1 MDKKKIG
8 IIGLSVAGLLALVL
22 IFNGIFLNAKND
34 KNTENNKTTVS
45 NSKENENKQDK
56 EDNNKQEDK
65 ENKKDEQNNQV
76 NNESTTTENNKETNV
91 NEIKNDKE
99 SSKNPTT
106 SKPSTNNNSNTNN
119 TTQEVKPQN
128 QNTQPPKAQT
138 VSISIDCKTAIA
150 NGLNNKKGFTHLPSS
165 GVILSNMIVEIKDGD
180 TVFDVLVNA
189 TRQKGIHMEYTGSG
203 PSTYIEGTDN
213 LYEFDAGSE
222 SGWKYT
228 VNGKNVNYGCGE
240 YKVKAND
247 VIKFSYTCNLGKD
260 LGDK

>member
-8 IIGLSVAGLLALVL
+8 IIGLSVVALLALVL
-22 IFNGIFLNAKND
+22 VFNGIFLNAKND
-34 KNTENNKTTVS
+34 KKTENNKTTVS

-106 SKPSTNNNSNTNN
+106 SKPSTNNNSNS

-128 QNTQPPKAQT
+128 QNTQTPKAQT

-150 NGLNNKKGFTHLPSS
+150 SGLNNKKGFTHLPSS
-165 GVILSNMIVEIKDGD
+165 GVILSNMNVEIKDGD
-180 TVFDVLVNA
+180 TVFDVLVKA

-203 PSTYIEGTDN
+203 TSTYIEGIDN

-222 SGWKYT
+222 SGWRYT
-228 VNGKNVNYGCGE
+228 VNGKNVNYGCGA

>member
-8 IIGLSVAGLLALVL
+8 IIGLSVVALLALVL

-56 EDNNKQEDK
+56 E
-65 ENKKDEQNNQV
+65 NKKDEPNNQV
-76 NNESTTTENNKETNV
+76 NNESTITENNKETNV
-91 NEIKNDKE
+91 NEIKNDIE

-106 SKPSTNNNSNTNN
+106 SKPSTNNNSNTNS

-128 QNTQPPKAQT
+128 QNTQTPKAQT

-150 NGLNNKKGFTHLPSS
+150 SGLNNKKGFTHLPSS
-165 GVILSNMIVEIKDGD
+165 GVILSNMNVEIKDGD
-180 TVFDVLVNA
+180 TVFDVLVKA
-189 TRQKGIHMEYTGSG
+189 TRKKGIHMEYTGSG
-203 PSTYIEGTDN
+203 TSTYIEGIDN

-222 SGWKYT
+222 SGWRYT
-228 VNGKNVNYGCGE
+228 VNGKNVNYGCGA

>member
-91 NEIKNDKE
+91 NEIKNDIE
-99 SSKNPTT
+99 SSKNTTT
-106 SKPSTNNNSNTNN
+106 SNKSTNNNSNS

-128 QNTQPPKAQT
+128 QNTQTPKAQT

-150 NGLNNKKGFTHLPSS
+150 SGLNNKKGFTHLPSS
-165 GVILSNMIVEIKDGD
+165 GVILSNMNVEIKDGD
-180 TVFDVLVNA
+180 TVFDVLVKA
-189 TRQKGIHMEYTGSG
+189 TRKKGIHMEYTGSG
-203 PSTYIEGTDN
+203 TSAYIEQTNN

-222 SGWKYT
+222 SGWRYT
-228 VNGKNVNYGCGE
+228 VNGKNVNYGCGA